1 MSAFRDQD
9 YSTYQ
14 MVLEEFEGAELNGEM
29 PDDQAAIL
37 ALDEVRVADQN
48 NEKQVRPGEYLRVD
62 SPEYIEGL
70 AAVLPGEVF
79 NDSVSHIPEERR
91 NGGGFIFTNGS
102 HGEVPEAGFSDV
114 ELKARFA
121 DELRDYPETV
131 HVHNVPEWYFGVGEF
146 EMVLGN
152 ENMPDDPLEVYSEAQ
167 NIGSEDPNALLEARP
182 EWFDTYTFEDEVFR
196 VDPGQYHGIMAKD
209 DDAYLGV
216 ARGDPT
222 GEEQWVGKWGLEG
235 NQFYDHFEEEPTLN
249 QIISY

>member
-1 MSAFRDQD
+1 MQDFRDQD

-14 MVLEEFEGAELNGEM
+14 MVLDEFQGAELNGEM
-29 PDDQAAIL
+29 PDDEAAIL
-37 ALDEVRVADQN
+37 ALDEVLVSDQDRQR
-48 NEKQVRPGEYLRVD
+48 EVMPGEYIRVD

-79 NDSVSHIPEERR
+79 NDSVSRVPEERR

-102 HGEVPEAGFSDV
+102 HEEIPEAGFSDV

-167 NIGSEDPNALLEARP
+167 NIESGDPNALLEERP

-222 GEEQWVGKWGLEG
+222 GEEQWVGKWDLEG
-235 NQFYDHFEEEPTLN
+235 NQFYDHFEQEPTLN
-249 QIISY
+249 QIMSY